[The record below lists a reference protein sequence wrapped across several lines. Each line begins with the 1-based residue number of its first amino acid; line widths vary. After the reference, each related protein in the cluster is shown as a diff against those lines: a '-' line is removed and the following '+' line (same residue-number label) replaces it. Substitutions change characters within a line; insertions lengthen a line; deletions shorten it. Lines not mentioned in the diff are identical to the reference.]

1 MYQIYPAKQPCI
13 IGKLQTTT
21 KNKVFKMLAIN
32 TELLL
37 ENQDLSIFKITENF
51 TCVRFLDQN
60 KERFELEFNLEKGTS
75 FNTFL
80 IKSNEELYIIH
91 PPEKEYSKSINQI
104 ISSFFDQFELHK
116 INIITGHINPKI
128 IETIKFISTKFSNLT
143 ITCSNP
149 GFKLISE
156 LWNQKNPNSTNFINA
171 KLPTINV
178 IKKELCLELEN
189 NLLELFP
196 IPTARWPGGLIVYE
210 SNEEMLLSEKIFSAH
225 IASKVWSENNRV
237 STEIDRKHFY
247 DCLMAPMSSQ
257 IITIAE
263 KISELDIK
271 SIAPLHGPAVEY
283 SLKSFINDYIRWGE
297 NLSTN
302 NTKIALIYASAYG
315 NTASIGDA
323 LAKGINRTTVEVE
336 SINCEFSSNDVLIKS
351 IQNAD
356 GYLIGS
362 PTLGGHA
369 PTPIISA
376 LGTLLS
382 EGNRDKP
389 VGIFGSFG
397 WSGEAIDLL
406 ETKLKDGGFK
416 FSFDPIRIKFSP
428 SKPKIKE
435 LEDIGT
441 HFGRKILKKVK
452 KKIRKSDTGMIS
464 SKTDPTLQALGRVLG
479 SLCILTASKGKDENN
494 VKGAMLASWVSQASF
509 SPPGL
514 SIAVAK
520 DRSVESLLQIG
531 DTFALNILGEKD
543 FKGPLKRFTKH
554 FSPGEDRFEGLDIEF
569 TPNDQIIIPES
580 LAWLDACVK
589 ERMECGDHWVIYAEV
604 LHGNVLK
611 SDSLTAVHHRKSGA
625 NY

>member
-1 MYQIYPAKQPCI
+1 MSVI
-13 IGKLQTTT
+13 
-21 KNKVFKMLAIN
+21 NKS
-32 TELLL
+32 LLL
-37 ENQDLSIFKITENF
+37 ENKNLSTFEITENI
-51 TCVRFLDQN
+51 TSIRFIDQN

-80 IKSNEELYIIH
+80 IRSYKELFIIH
-91 PPEKEYSKSINQI
+91 PPEKNYSKSFIEI
-104 ISSFFDQFELHK
+104 ISTFLDQFKLNK

-128 IETIKFISTKFSNLT
+128 IETIKTISTKFKNST

-156 LWNQKNPNSTNFINA
+156 LWHQKNPNSTSFIQVE
-171 KLPTINV
+171 LPKINI
-178 IKKELCLELEN
+178 IKKELRLALESTSLELI
-189 NLLELFP
+189 P
-196 IPTARWPGGLIVYE
+196 APTARWPGGLIVYE
-210 SNEEMLLSEKIFSAH
+210 SDQEILISEKIFSAH
-225 IASKVWSENNRV
+225 IATETWSETNRI

-257 IITIAE
+257 IVAIAE
-263 KISELDIK
+263 KISELEIK
-271 SIAPLHGPAVEY
+271 TIAPIHGPAIEY
-283 SLKSFINDYIRWGE
+283 SLKSFLNDYIRWGD

-302 NTKIALIYASAYG
+302 NPKITLIFASAYG

-323 LAKGINRTTVEVE
+323 LAKGITKTSVEVE
-336 SINCEFSSNDVLIKS
+336 SINCEFTSNDDLIKS

-369 PTPIISA
+369 PTPIVSA

-389 VGIFGSFG
+389 IGIFGSFG

-406 ETKLKDGGFK
+406 ETKLKDGGFT

-428 SKPKIKE
+428 NKPRIKE
-435 LEDIGT
+435 LEEIGT
-441 HFGRKILKKVK
+441 HFGRKILKKAK
-452 KKIRKSDTGMIS
+452 QKIRKSDTGMIS

-479 SLCILTASKGKDENN
+479 SLCVLTASKGKDENN

-531 DTFALNILGEKD
+531 DSFALNILSEKD
-543 FKGPLKRFTKH
+543 FREPLKRFTKP
-554 FSPGEDRFEGLDIEF
+554 FLPGEDRFEGLDIKL
-569 TPNDQIIIPES
+569 TPNDQIIIPDS
-580 LAWLDACVK
+580 LAWLDASIK

-604 LHGNVLK
+604 LHGNILQ
-611 SDSLTAVHHRKSGA
+611 SDSLTAVHHRKTGA

>member
-1 MYQIYPAKQPCI
+1 MSE
-13 IGKLQTTT
+13 
-21 KNKVFKMLAIN
+21 IN
-32 TELLL
+32 TSLLL
-37 ENQDLSIFKITENF
+37 ENQNLSTFEITENF
-51 TCVRFLDQN
+51 TCIRFLDQN

-80 IKSNEELYIIH
+80 IKSNRELFIIH
-91 PPEKEYSKSINQI
+91 PPEKEYSKSINEV
-104 ISSFFDQFELHK
+104 ISNFHDVFKFNK
-116 INIITGHINPKI
+116 INIITGHVNPKI
-128 IETIKFISTKFSNLT
+128 IETIKSISSQFNNLT

-156 LWNQKNPNSTNFINA
+156 LWNQKNPNLKTFIEQE
-171 KLPTINV
+171 LPEINIV
-178 IKKELCLELEN
+178 KKELYLELEN
-189 NLLELFP
+189 ISLKLFP
-196 IPTARWPGGLIVYE
+196 IPTARWPGGLIIYE
-210 SNEEMLLSEKIFSAH
+210 ENQELLLSEKIFSAH
-225 IASKVWSENNRV
+225 LASEEWSELNRI

-247 DCLMAPMSSQ
+247 DCLMAPMSNQ
-257 IITIAE
+257 IVSIAE

-271 SIAPLHGPAVEY
+271 TIAPLHGPAIEY
-283 SLKSFINDYIRWGE
+283 SLKSFLNDYIRWGE

-302 NTKIALIYASAYG
+302 NSKIVLIYASAYG

-323 LAKGINRTTVEVE
+323 LAKGVNRTSVEVE
-336 SINCEFSSNDVLIKS
+336 SINCEFTSNDELIKS

-369 PTPIISA
+369 PTPIVSA

-428 SKPKIKE
+428 NKPKIKE
-435 LEDIGT
+435 LEEMGT
-441 HFGRKILKKVK
+441 HFGRKILKKAK
-452 KKIRKSDTGMIS
+452 QKIRKSDTGMIS

-479 SLCILTASKGKDENN
+479 SLCVLTASKGKDENN

-520 DRSVESLLQIG
+520 DRSVESLLQKG
-531 DTFALNILGEKD
+531 DSFALNILGEKD
-543 FKGPLKRFTKH
+543 FREPLKRFTKP
-554 FSPGEDRFEGLDIEF
+554 FSPGEDRFKGLDIEL
-569 TPNDQIIIPES
+569 TPNNQIIIPEA
-580 LAWLDACVK
+580 LAWLDASVK

-604 LHGNVLK
+604 LHGNILK

>member
-1 MYQIYPAKQPCI
+1 MS
-13 IGKLQTTT
+13 
-21 KNKVFKMLAIN
+21 VIN
-32 TELLL
+32 TSLISQNQNLL
-37 ENQDLSIFKITENF
+37 EFEITENI
-51 TCVRFLDQN
+51 TCIRFLDQN

-80 IKSNEELYIIH
+80 IRSKDDLFIIH
-91 PPEKEYSKSINQI
+91 PPEKQNLDAFNKKICDLFNQ
-104 ISSFFDQFELHK
+104 FKFQK
-116 INIITGHINPKI
+116 INIISGHINPQV
-128 IETIKFISTKFSNLT
+128 IETIKNISARFQNLT

-149 GFKLISE
+149 GFKLINE
-156 LWNQKNPNSTNFINA
+156 LWNQKNPNLKNNIDIQLPKIN
-171 KLPTINV
+171 I
-178 IKKELCLELEN
+178 IKKELKLELDN
-189 NLLELFP
+189 ILLELIP

-210 SNEEMLLSEKIFSAH
+210 RNQEILISEKFFSAH
-225 IASKVWSENNRV
+225 IAAEYWSETNRV

-247 DCLMAPMSSQ
+247 DCLMAPMSNQ
-257 IITIAE
+257 VVTITEKIAE
-263 KISELDIK
+263 YEIK
-271 SIAPLHGPAVEY
+271 TIAPLHGPAIEY
-283 SLKSFINDYIRWGE
+283 SLKSFLNDYIRWGE

-302 NTKIALIYASAYG
+302 NPRIALIYASAYG

-323 LAKGINRTTVEVE
+323 LAKGINRTSVEVQ
-336 SINCEFSSNDVLIKS
+336 SINCEFTPNDVLIKS

-369 PTPIISA
+369 PTPIVSA

-406 ETKLKDGGFK
+406 ESKLKDGGFK

-428 SKPKIKE
+428 DKPKIKE
-435 LEDIGT
+435 LEEIGT
-441 HFGRKILKKVK
+441 HFGRKIIKQT
-452 KKIRKSDTGMIS
+452 KIKTRKTDTGMIS
-464 SKTDPTLQALGRVLG
+464 SKTDPKLQALGRIIG
-479 SLCILTASKGKDENN
+479 SLCVLTASKGKNENN
-494 VKGAMLASWVSQASF
+494 IKGAMLASWVSQASF

-531 DTFALNILGEKD
+531 DLFALNILSEKD
-543 FKGPLKRFTKH
+543 YKEPLKRFTKP
-554 FSPGEDRFEGLDIEF
+554 FAPGEDRFKGLDIEL
-569 TPNDQIIIPES
+569 TPNEQIIIPES
-580 LAWLDACVK
+580 LAWLDASVK

-604 LHGNVLK
+604 LHGNILK
-611 SDSLTAVHHRKSGA
+611 SDILTAVHHRKTGA

>member
-1 MYQIYPAKQPCI
+1 MSE
-13 IGKLQTTT
+13 
-21 KNKVFKMLAIN
+21 IN
-32 TELLL
+32 TSLLL
-37 ENQDLSIFKITENF
+37 ENQKLRTYEISENF
-51 TCVRFLDQN
+51 FCIRFIDQN
-60 KERFELEFNLEKGTS
+60 KGRFELEFNLEKGTS

-80 IKSNEELYIIH
+80 IRSNKELFIIH
-91 PPEKEYSKSINQI
+91 PPEKENSKSINKI
-104 ISSFFDQFELHK
+104 ISTFFDQFELKK

-128 IETIKFISTKFSNLT
+128 IETIKTISTKFSNLT

-156 LWNQKNPNSTNFINA
+156 LWNQKNPNLTSFIDVQ
-171 KLPTINV
+171 LPEIIV
-178 IKKELCLELEN
+178 VKKELSLELEN
-189 NLLELFP
+189 NLLELIP

-210 SNEEMLLSEKIFSAH
+210 SNEEILLSEKVFSAH
-225 IASKVWSENNRV
+225 IASEDWSENNRI

-247 DCLMAPMSSQ
+247 DCLMAPMSNQ
-257 IITIAE
+257 IVTIAE

-271 SIAPLHGPAVEY
+271 IIAPLHGPAIEY
-283 SLKSFINDYIRWGE
+283 SLKSFLNDYIRWGE

-302 NTKIALIYASAYG
+302 NPKIALIYASAYG

-323 LAKGINRTTVEVE
+323 LAKGINRTSVEVE
-336 SINCEFSSNDVLIKS
+336 SINCEFTSNDELIKS

-369 PTPIISA
+369 PTPIVSA

-428 SKPKIKE
+428 NKPKIKE
-435 LEDIGT
+435 LEEIGT
-441 HFGRKILKKVK
+441 HFGRKILKKAK
-452 KKIRKSDTGMIS
+452 QKIRKSDTGMIS

-479 SLCILTASKGKDENN
+479 SLCVLTASKGKDENN

-531 DTFALNILGEKD
+531 DSFALNILGEKD
-543 FKGPLKRFTKH
+543 FKEPLKRFTKP
-554 FSPGEDRFEGLDIEF
+554 FSPGENRFEGLDIEL
-569 TPNDQIIIPES
+569 TPNNQVIIPES
-580 LAWLDACVK
+580 LAWLDASVK

>member
-1 MYQIYPAKQPCI
+1 
-13 IGKLQTTT
+13 
-21 KNKVFKMLAIN
+21 MLGIN
-32 TELLL
+32 TSLLL
-37 ENQDLSIFKITENF
+37 ENKKLSTFEITENF
-51 TCVRFLDQN
+51 TCIRFLDQN

-75 FNTFL
+75 CNTFL
-80 IKSNEELYIIH
+80 IVSKDDCFIIH
-91 PPEKEYSKSINQI
+91 PPEKEYAKLINEV
-104 ISSFFDQFELHK
+104 ISNFFDQFKFER
-116 INIITGHINPKI
+116 INIITGHVNPKI
-128 IETIKFISTKFSNLT
+128 IETIKLINVQFSNLT
-143 ITCSNP
+143 IICSNP

-156 LWNQKNPNSTNFINA
+156 LWNQKNPNLKTFIEQA
-171 KLPTINV
+171 LPKINIV
-178 IKKELCLELEN
+178 KKELNLELEN
-189 NLLELFP
+189 ISLKLFP
-196 IPTARWPGGLIVYE
+196 VPTARWPGGLIVYE
-210 SNEEMLLSEKIFSAH
+210 ENQEILLSEKIFSAH
-225 IASKVWSENNRV
+225 LASEEWSETNRI

-247 DCLMAPMSSQ
+247 DCLMAPMSNQ
-257 IITIAE
+257 IVSIAE
-263 KISELDIK
+263 KISELEIK
-271 SIAPLHGPAVEY
+271 TIAPLHGPAIEY
-283 SLKSFINDYIRWGE
+283 SLKSFVNDYIRWGE

-302 NTKIALIYASAYG
+302 ISKIVLIYASAYG

-323 LAKGINRTTVEVE
+323 LAKGVNRTSVEVE
-336 SINCEFSSNDVLIKS
+336 SINCEFTSNDDLIKS

-369 PTPIISA
+369 PTPIVSA

-428 SKPKIKE
+428 NKPKIKE
-435 LEDIGT
+435 LEEIGT
-441 HFGRKILKKVK
+441 HFGRKILKKAK
-452 KKIRKSDTGMIS
+452 QKIRKSDTGMIS

-479 SLCILTASKGKDENN
+479 SLCVLTASKGKDENN

-520 DRSVESLLQIG
+520 DRSVESLLQKG
-531 DTFALNILGEKD
+531 DAFALNILSEKN
-543 FKGPLKRFTKH
+543 FREPLKRFTKP
-554 FSPGEDRFEGLDIEF
+554 FSPGEDRFEGLEIEL
-569 TPNDQIIIPES
+569 TPNNQIIIPES
-580 LAWLDACVK
+580 LAWLDASVK

-604 LHGNVLK
+604 LHGNILK

>member
-1 MYQIYPAKQPCI
+1 MS
-13 IGKLQTTT
+13 
-21 KNKVFKMLAIN
+21 VIN
-32 TELLL
+32 TSLISQNQNLL
-37 ENQDLSIFKITENF
+37 EFEITENI
-51 TCVRFLDQN
+51 TCIRFLDQN

-80 IKSNEELYIIH
+80 IRSKEDLFIIH
-91 PPEKEYSKSINQI
+91 PPEKQNLDVFNKKICDLFNQ
-104 ISSFFDQFELHK
+104 FKFQK
-116 INIITGHINPKI
+116 INIISGHINPQV
-128 IETIKFISTKFSNLT
+128 IETIKNISEQFQNLT

-149 GFKLISE
+149 GFKLINE
-156 LWNQKNPNSTNFINA
+156 LWNQKNPNLKNNIDIQLPKIN
-171 KLPTINV
+171 I
-178 IKKELCLELEN
+178 IKKELKLELDN
-189 NLLELFP
+189 ILLELIP
-196 IPTARWPGGLIVYE
+196 IPTARWPGGLIIYE
-210 SNEEMLLSEKIFSAH
+210 RNQEILISEKFFSAH
-225 IASKVWSENNRV
+225 IASEHWSETNRV

-247 DCLMAPMSSQ
+247 DCLMAPMSNQ
-257 IITIAE
+257 VVTITEKIAE
-263 KISELDIK
+263 YEIK
-271 SIAPLHGPAVEY
+271 TIAPLHGPAIEY
-283 SLKSFINDYIRWGE
+283 SLKSFLNDYIRWGE

-302 NTKIALIYASAYG
+302 NPRITLIYASAYG

-323 LAKGINRTTVEVE
+323 LAKGINRTSVEVQ
-336 SINCEFSSNDVLIKS
+336 SINCEFTPNDVLIKS

-369 PTPIISA
+369 PTPIVSA

-406 ETKLKDGGFK
+406 ESKLKDGGFK

-428 SKPKIKE
+428 DKPKIKE
-435 LEDIGT
+435 LEEIGT
-441 HFGRKILKKVK
+441 HFGRKIIKQT
-452 KKIRKSDTGMIS
+452 KIKTRKTDTGMIS
-464 SKTDPTLQALGRVLG
+464 SKTDPKLQALGRIIG
-479 SLCILTASKGKDENN
+479 SLCVLTASKGKNENN
-494 VKGAMLASWVSQASF
+494 IKGAMLASWVSQASF

-531 DTFALNILGEKD
+531 DLFALNILGEKD
-543 FKGPLKRFTKH
+543 YKEPLKRFTKP
-554 FSPGEDRFEGLDIEF
+554 FAPGEDRFKGLDIEL
-569 TPNDQIIIPES
+569 TPNEQIIIPES
-580 LAWLDACVK
+580 LAWLDASVK

-604 LHGNVLK
+604 LHGNILK
-611 SDSLTAVHHRKSGA
+611 SDILTAVHHRKTGA